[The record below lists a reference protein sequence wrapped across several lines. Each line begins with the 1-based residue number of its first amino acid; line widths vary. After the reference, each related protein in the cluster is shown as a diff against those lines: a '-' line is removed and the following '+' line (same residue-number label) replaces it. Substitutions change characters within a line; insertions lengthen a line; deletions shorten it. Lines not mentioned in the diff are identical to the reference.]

1 MGSGAACG
9 VTQGLAAGLFRE
21 GGLCPLWTR
30 FHQPCAGAGVS
41 QCLSWP
47 VLWALAESDALLHA
61 PEVTVC
67 AFVDL

>member
-1 MGSGAACG
+1 MD
-9 VTQGLAAGLFRE
+9 
-21 GGLCPLWTR
+21 P
-30 FHQPCAGAGVS
+30 GAGVS